1 MEISNGSGNNLHQ
14 KQLLGN
20 EDKEEGSEGY
30 PIVQN
35 KKNDQIV
42 GEITKYDYHQMK
54 CKK

>member
-1 MEISNGSGNNLHQ
+1 MAQGTICIKNSYWGMKTRKKG
-14 KQLLGN
+14 
-20 EDKEEGSEGY
+20 GY
-30 PIVQN
+30 QIVQN